1 MEAEK
6 IKTLST
12 FYSLRDN
19 QQKAIMMLFTSNMTQ
34 TQVAEELQ
42 IKTSTISMWKRQEK
56 FRVAQ
61 DEYNRF
67 MLRDMVSE
75 AVITM
80 RGLLHAKSEMVR
92 FNAAKDIIDRADGNQ
107 SLVIEQ
113 ARKVKAEADITEYKA
128 KVMTDATNL
137 EDKTVIVSDLPDE
150 DN

>member
-19 QQKAIMMLFTSNMTQ
+19 QQQAVMMLFARSMTQ
-34 TQVAEELQ
+34 AQIAEELHLQ
-42 IKTSTISMWKRQEK
+42 SSTISTWKRQEK

-67 MLRDMVSE
+67 MLRDMVGE

-92 FNAAKDIIDRADGNQ
+92 FNAAKDIIDRANGSQ
-107 SLVIEQ
+107 SLLVEQ
-113 ARKVKAEADITEYKA
+113 ARKVKAEADISEYKA

-150 DN
+150 